1 MWGLFYK
8 IVKLKRKTLEKAKW
22 PAAETIMHPTHNRN
36 IIARSFIDLEIV
48 FLIFPYLD
56 FKYKYFVIILYIMNM
71 IFNNINININ
81 TNSRFYLQTD
91 DERMSDF
98 AQNIPLVLDMLDLLE
113 TNDFGHGQNLHGT
126 VLFRNA
132 ITA

>member
-1 MWGLFYK
+1 
-8 IVKLKRKTLEKAKW
+8 
-22 PAAETIMHPTHNRN
+22 MHMYVYVEQPQHEYMEY
-36 IIARSFIDLEIV
+36 FI
-48 FLIFPYLD
+48 
-56 FKYKYFVIILYIMNM
+56 
-71 IFNNINININ
+71 
-81 TNSRFYLQTD
+81 FYLQTD
-91 DERMSDF
+91 DKRMSDF